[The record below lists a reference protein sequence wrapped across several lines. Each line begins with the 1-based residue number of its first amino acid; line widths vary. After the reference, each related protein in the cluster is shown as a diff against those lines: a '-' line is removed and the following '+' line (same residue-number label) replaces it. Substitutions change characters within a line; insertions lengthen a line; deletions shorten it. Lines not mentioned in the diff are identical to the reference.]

1 MATDLQPFPVSPDPT
16 AHAPAPAVV
25 VDAAPQMMPTG
36 GGGGGKSPVSSGKR
50 KKETDHGLGNA
61 VTDRVGGA
69 DAVDVQEDDQQV
81 GGKTLGERALE
92 VEQGTG
98 GGKTPKDSRGED
110 EKIAAT
116 DLAIQ
121 EALGNKDKGAPPKAD
136 SLAVLFTQALM
147 ADDRVLVERCL
158 SVGDASVIENTVER
172 LPAVAVVK
180 LLKAALARMR
190 TKPGRGDQLG
200 QWMRAALTHHSS
212 YLSSSP
218 HAKNTVLE
226 LTQVIDAHQ
235 ALQRPLLSLLGRLDL
250 LLHKQNVSR
259 AVRKKK
265 DDADGDESDG
275 TEGPVN
281 VYDETSDLDV
291 MDEDMAGEGESE
303 EDWETDSDEGGE
315 ESGEDEDED
324 GNGESDSE

>member
-1 MATDLQPFPVSPDPT
+1 
-16 AHAPAPAVV
+16 
-25 VDAAPQMMPTG
+25 
-36 GGGGGKSPVSSGKR
+36 
-50 KKETDHGLGNA
+50 
-61 VTDRVGGA
+61 
-69 DAVDVQEDDQQV
+69 
-81 GGKTLGERALE
+81 
-92 VEQGTG
+92 
-98 GGKTPKDSRGED
+98 
-110 EKIAAT
+110 
-116 DLAIQ
+116 
-121 EALGNKDKGAPPKAD
+121 
-136 SLAVLFTQALM
+136 
-147 ADDRVLVERCL
+147 
-158 SVGDASVIENTVER
+158 
-172 LPAVAVVK
+172 
-180 LLKAALARMR
+180 
-190 TKPGRGDQLG
+190 
-200 QWMRAALTHHSS
+200 
-212 YLSSSP
+212 
-218 HAKNTVLE
+218 VLE